1 MRRAPSTGVAIFR
14 GVVLLLSGSLCGLTI
29 QVTQAAPQ
37 DASTSLAAAA
47 RQVHADKKPVS
58 TAKVWTN
65 ENLPT
70 DVNAVSV
77 VGQPPPPPPA
87 PAADAAAKT
96 DAAAA
101 KTGNAPAPDAAKSDA
116 AKPDAAKADETTDP
130 AKKQLELEVSL
141 DQAKQDLDRLQK
153 ELDLAQRDYALQ
165 QQQFL
170 TNANAS
176 EDTDG
181 QAHLA
186 EVKNQIDAKQ
196 QEVEKAQAHVAEL
209 QAKLDELHK
218 DNGDQQL

>member
-1 MRRAPSTGVAIFR
+1 MRHARNASVAILR
-14 GVVLLLSGSLCGLTI
+14 GAVLLLSGSLCGLTI
-29 QVTQAAPQ
+29 QVAQAAPQ
-37 DASTSLAAAA
+37 DSSTSLAAAA
-47 RQVHADKKPVS
+47 RQAHTDKRPVS

-70 DVNAVSV
+70 DADAVSV

-87 PAADAAAKT
+87 PAADAAK
-96 DAAAA
+96 D
-101 KTGNAPAPDAAKSDA
+101 
-116 AKPDAAKADETTDP
+116 DAAKAAETTDP
-130 AKKQLELEVSL
+130 AKKQLELEVAL

-153 ELDLAQRDYALQ
+153 ELDLAQRDYSLQ

-176 EDTDG
+176 QDTDG

-186 EVKNQIDAKQ
+186 EVKGQIDAKQ

-209 QAKLDELHK
+209 QAKVDELHK
-218 DNGDQQL
+218 ENGDQ

>member
-1 MRRAPSTGVAIFR
+1 MRRARNASVAIFR
-14 GVVLLLSGSLCGLTI
+14 GAVLLLSGSLCGLTI
-29 QVTQAAPQ
+29 QVAQAAPQ
-37 DASTSLAAAA
+37 AGSTSLAAAA
-47 RQVHADKKPVS
+47 RQAHTDKRPVS

-70 DVNAVSV
+70 DADAVSV

-87 PAADAAAKT
+87 PAADAAKS
-96 DAAAA
+96 DAAAP
-101 KTGNAPAPDAAKSDA
+101 KTGTAAAPDATKSDA
-116 AKPDAAKADETTDP
+116 AKDDAAKAGETTDP
-130 AKKQLELEVSL
+130 AKKQLELEVAL

-153 ELDLAQRDYALQ
+153 ELDLAQRDYSLQ

-176 EDTDG
+176 QDTDG

-186 EVKNQIDAKQ
+186 EVKGQIDAKQ

-209 QAKLDELHK
+209 QAKVDELHK
-218 DNGDQQL
+218 ENGDQQP

>member
-1 MRRAPSTGVAIFR
+1 MRRARNASVAIFR
-14 GVVLLLSGSLCGLTI
+14 GAVLLLSGSLCGLTI
-29 QVTQAAPQ
+29 QVAQAAPQ
-37 DASTSLAAAA
+37 AGSTSLAEAA
-47 RQVHADKKPVS
+47 RQAHTDKKPVS

-70 DVNAVSV
+70 DSNAVSV

-87 PAADAAAKT
+87 PAGDAAKS
-96 DAAAA
+96 DATAP
-101 KTGNAPAPDAAKSDA
+101 KTGTAPAPDAAKSDA
-116 AKPDAAKADETTDP
+116 TKDDAKAGETNDP
-130 AKKQLELEVSL
+130 AKKQLELEVAL

-153 ELDLAQRDYALQ
+153 ELDLAQRDYSLQ

-186 EVKNQIDAKQ
+186 EVKGQIDAKQ

-209 QAKLDELHK
+209 QTKVDELHK
-218 DNGDQQL
+218 ENGDQQP